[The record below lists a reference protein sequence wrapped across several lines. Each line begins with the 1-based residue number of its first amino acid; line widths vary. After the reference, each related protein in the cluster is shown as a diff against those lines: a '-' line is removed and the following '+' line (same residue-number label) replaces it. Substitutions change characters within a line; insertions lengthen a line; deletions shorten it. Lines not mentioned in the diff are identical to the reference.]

1 MTHDEVERMKVLC
14 QQIEMEQDQ
23 RKFSQLIAELNEL
36 LARKTKRLDHP
47 HSPIE
52 TK

>member
-14 QQIEMEQDQ
+14 QKIELEEDQ
-23 RKFSQLIAELNEL
+23 HKFSQLIAELIEL
-36 LARKTKRLDHP
+36 LERQTKRLEHP

-52 TK
+52 RK